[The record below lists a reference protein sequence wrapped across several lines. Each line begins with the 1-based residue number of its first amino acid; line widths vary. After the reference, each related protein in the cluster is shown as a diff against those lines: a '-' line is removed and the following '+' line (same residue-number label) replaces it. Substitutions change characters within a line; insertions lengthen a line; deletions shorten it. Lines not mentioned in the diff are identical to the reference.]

1 MEIFME
7 LYKALC
13 EISGEGNVLKDEPMK
28 MHTTFRIG
36 GPGRLFYSA
45 VEDRRD
51 PPDRCCVPGVL
62 YPILYYGKRE

>member
-1 MEIFME
+1 ME

-13 EISGEGNVLKDEPMK
+13 EISRESGILKDEPVKFIRHFAMADE
-28 MHTTFRIG
+28 II
-36 GPGRLFYSA
+36 YSA

>member
-1 MEIFME
+1 ME

-13 EISGEGNVLKDEPMK
+13 EISGEGNVFKRRTDEDAYDIS
-28 MHTTFRIG
+28 HWRT
-36 GPGRLFYSA
+36 GRLFYSA